1 MPFQHNKQFING
13 EWKTG
18 QSDKTIKNVNPYT
31 GEEIGVIQ
39 SANEDDLDQA
49 YQAAKKAQVEWA
61 STVPSKR
68 RNRFHKLLHVLK
80 DEKEMIVDWLVKESG
95 STVTKANAEIDSA
108 RLVIEE
114 SMSYPTRMN
123 GQILPS
129 ENPGKENY
137 VYRKPKGVVGII
149 GPWNFP
155 FHLAMRSIAPAL
167 ATGNTAVLKP
177 ASDTP
182 VSAGLLFGYLFEK
195 AGFPAGVLNVVVG
208 RGSEIG
214 DAFVEHAIPKLIS
227 FTGSTEVGSHI
238 AELAG
243 KHLKET
249 TLELGGNNAMLVLE
263 DADIESAVDAAIF
276 GKFLH
281 QGQIC
286 MALNRIIVHEK
297 VYDSFVSSFVQ
308 RAKELPAGDPTKKDV
323 IVGPIIN
330 EGQLEHLTK
339 AVKQAVEEGATL
351 EIGGS
356 SDNNVFEPTV
366 LTNVTQNMEIAKTE
380 LFGPVA
386 PIINVQSEEEA
397 IQIANASP
405 YGLSGSVFTK
415 DRFKGM
421 EVARQIETGMIHV
434 NDQSVNDE
442 AHVAFGGEKAS
453 GLGRFGGEWGLDKF
467 TTVQWV
473 GVQSGGRDFPF

>member
-1 MPFQHNKQFING
+1 MTFPQDKQYING
-13 EWKTG
+13 EWLTG
-18 QSDKTIKNVNPYT
+18 RSDKTIENKNPYT
-31 GEEIGVIQ
+31 EDTIQIIQ
-39 SANEDDLDQA
+39 SANEEDLDDA
-49 YQAAKKAQVEWA
+49 YQAALQAQPQWA
-61 STVPSKR
+61 NSAPSKR

-80 DEKEMIVDWLVKESG
+80 DEKEVIIDWLVKESG
-95 STVTKANAEIDSA
+95 STVAKAQAELDSA

-114 SMSYPTRMN
+114 SMTYPTRMN

-129 ENPGKENY
+129 ENENKENY
-137 VYRKPKGVVGII
+137 VYRKAKGVVGII

-214 DAFVEHAIPKLIS
+214 DAFVEHPIPKLIS
-227 FTGSTEVGSHI
+227 FTGSTEVGRHI

-263 DADIESAVDAAIF
+263 DADVEAAVDAAIF

-286 MALNRIIVHEK
+286 MSLNRILVHEN
-297 VYDSFVSSFVQ
+297 VHDEFVEQFVK
-308 RAKELPAGDPTKKDV
+308 RTNELPTGDPADENV

-330 EGQLEHLTK
+330 QDQLNHLTEQVDK
-339 AVKQAVEEGATL
+339 AREEGATV
-351 EIGGS
+351 ETGRSATGA
-356 SDNNVFEPTV
+356 VFAPTV
-366 LTNVTQNMEIAKTE
+366 LTNVNAKMTVAKTE

-386 PIINVQSEEEA
+386 PIIKVKSEQEA
-397 IQIANASP
+397 IDIANDTP
-405 YGLSGSVFTK
+405 YGLSGSVFTT
-415 DRFKGM
+415 DRFRGM
-421 EVARQIETGMIHV
+421 DVARKINTGMIHV

-453 GLGRFGGEWGLDKF
+453 GLGRFGGEWALDKF
-467 TTVQWV
+467 TTFQWV
-473 GVQSGGRDFPF
+473 GVQSGRREFPF